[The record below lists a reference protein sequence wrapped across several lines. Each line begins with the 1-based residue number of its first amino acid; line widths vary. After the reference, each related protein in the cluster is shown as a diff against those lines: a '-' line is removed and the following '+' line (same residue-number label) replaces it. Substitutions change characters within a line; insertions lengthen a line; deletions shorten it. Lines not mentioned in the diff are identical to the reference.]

1 MMETACEYTDETMV
15 VSTDER
21 WLINRI
27 LRFKE
32 QRPDDITI
40 IRLPENNDG
49 CLYCKM
55 PANWLKISPPAK
67 RNLTDEQRKE
77 IGQRLQNCR
86 K

>member
-1 MMETACEYTDETMV
+1 METACEYTDETMV

-55 PANWLKISPPAK
+55 PASWLKISPPAK

>member
-1 MMETACEYTDETMV
+1 METACEYTDETMV

>member
-1 MMETACEYTDETMV
+1 METACEYTDETMV

-27 LRFKE
+27 LKFKE